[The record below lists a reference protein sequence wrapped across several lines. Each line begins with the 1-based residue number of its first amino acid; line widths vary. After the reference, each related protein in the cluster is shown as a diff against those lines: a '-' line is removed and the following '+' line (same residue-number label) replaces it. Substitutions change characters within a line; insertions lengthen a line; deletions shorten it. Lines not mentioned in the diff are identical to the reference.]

1 MKSAVAWFARN
12 NVAANLLML
21 VFVVAGIFSLP
32 AIPQKTFPDINI
44 DMVSVAVE
52 YRGAAPEE
60 VEQGVCVRIEEQID
74 GIDGLDRIR
83 SVASEGS
90 CTVIAELLAGADVD
104 HAFNDIKNR
113 VDAISTFPEDI
124 ESPIVARVTIRR
136 AVSDVAIFGRADERS
151 LRAIADRVR
160 DELSAHPAIT
170 QVDLV
175 LVRPFEISIELSEE
189 SMRRHAISFDQVADA
204 VRRSS
209 LDLPGGTVRSEGGEV
224 ILRAKGQAYRG
235 PDFDDI
241 VVLTR
246 ADGTRVTIGDVA
258 TVVDGF
264 EETDVAATFDGL
276 PSVLVKVFRVGDQ
289 DVIEISDAVK
299 EYVATAQLSMPEGVS
314 LAIWQDDSIP
324 LRGRLDTL
332 LRNGRSGF
340 ILVLIVLT
348 LFLRTRLALW
358 VSLGVPISFLGALAL
373 FLPLGESI
381 NVISLFAFIVVLGI
395 LVDDAT
401 VVGESVHTWQEKL
414 GDRLEGA
421 IVGTQQVTLPVVFG
435 VLTTVAT
442 FTPMLL
448 VPGPMGQ
455 VFAVAGTVTLA
466 CLFCS
471 LIESQFVL
479 PAHLGHGHGGDAP
492 PRTRVGRAWIG
503 LQDAC
508 GNGMSWVRD
517 RIYRPALGVA
527 VEWRYATISFA
538 VALLMLAFS
547 VLATGRMHFSFFPPI
562 EADYLAARL
571 TMPQGT
577 TAAAT
582 QAAVDHITESVAEL
596 KAQLDPK
603 FAQPGASL
611 VLNVLAAVGS
621 QPFRE
626 SQDDG
631 PGAGVRGGNGAHLA
645 EVVLGLV
652 PSEERAIST
661 SEVAQVWRRIVGPI
675 PGATELVFASDLFSA
690 GRAIDVELRGVNV
703 EELTRAA
710 EKVKAEL
717 ARYPGVVDIADS
729 FRAGKRELK
738 LDIQDSAEMLGLTLH
753 DLARQVRQA
762 FYGEEA
768 QRIQR
773 GRDDVRVMVR
783 YPEEGR
789 RSLGDLENLRVRAPD
804 GTEVPFT
811 TVAEAE
817 LGRGYS
823 TIRRTDRKRVV
834 NVTAD
839 VDRTVTTANE
849 VLENLTQE
857 KLPQIVARHPSVS
870 FDLEGEQREQRR
882 ALGGLASAYLLA
894 LFAVYA
900 LLAIPLGSYT
910 QPFIIMSVIPFG
922 FVGAIGGHVLLGRN
936 LSMMSV
942 IGIVA
947 LSGVVVNAS
956 LVMVHFVNESRAAGA
971 SLRAAVLD
979 AGVMRFRPIVLTS
992 MTTFVGLLPLM
1003 MEKSVQ
1009 AQFLIPM
1016 AISLAYGVLFATFI
1030 TLLVVP
1036 AGYVVLDDLGGL
1048 LRRVRGQPL
1057 DAAASEAAFPPS
1069 HPA

>member
-1 MKSAVAWFARN
+1 MKTAVAWFARN

-21 VFVVAGIFSLP
+21 VFVVSGIASIPF
-32 AIPQKTFPDINI
+32 IPQKTFPDIDINMI
-44 DMVSVAVE
+44 SVMVE

-60 VEQGVCVRIEEQID
+60 VEHGVCVRIEEQID

-83 SVASEGS
+83 SIANEGS
-90 CTVIAELLAGADVD
+90 CTVLAELLSGANVD

-113 VDAISTFPEDI
+113 VDAISTFPQDI
-124 ESPIVARVTIRR
+124 ENPIVARVTIRR
-136 AVSDVAIFGRADERS
+136 PVSDIAIYGEADERT
-151 LRAIADRVR
+151 LRSIADRVR
-160 DELSAHPAIT
+160 DELASHPAIT

-175 LVRPFEISIELSEE
+175 LVRPFEISIEVSED
-189 SMRRHAISFDQVADA
+189 SLRRHAITFDQVANA

-209 LDLPGGTVRSEGGEV
+209 LDLPGGTIRSEGGE
-224 ILRAKGQAYRG
+224 ILLRAKGQAYRG
-235 PDFDDI
+235 PEFEDI
-241 VVLTR
+241 VVLAR
-246 ADGTRVTIGDVA
+246 SDGTRVTLGDVA

-264 EETDVAATFDGL
+264 EETDVSARFNGRPAAM
-276 PSVLVKVFRVGDQ
+276 VQVFRVGNQ

-299 EYVATAQLSMPEGVS
+299 DYVAEARLRMPEGVQ
-314 LAIWQDDSIP
+314 LEIWQDDSIP

-340 ILVLIVLT
+340 LLVLIVLT

-373 FLPLGESI
+373 FLPLDESL

-401 VVGESVHTWQEKL
+401 VVGESVHTWQERL
-414 GDRLEGA
+414 GNRLEGA
-421 IVGTQQVTLPVVFG
+421 IVGTQQVSIPVVFG

-442 FTPMLL
+442 FTPMLF

-455 VFAVAGTVTLA
+455 VFAVAGGVTLA

-479 PAHLGHGHGGDAP
+479 PAHLGHGHGLDGP
-492 PRTRVGRAWIG
+492 PRTRIGAAW
-503 LQDAC
+503 LRVQDAC

-517 RIYRPALGVA
+517 RVYHPALLLA
-527 VEWRYATISFA
+527 QEWRYTTIALA
-538 VALLMLAFS
+538 VGLLMMTFA

-577 TAAAT
+577 TAAST
-582 QAAVDHITESVAEL
+582 QAAVDHIEASVDEL
-596 KAQLDPK
+596 RRQLDPQYAK
-603 FAQPGASL
+603 PGESL
-611 VLNVLAAVGS
+611 VLHVLASVGA
-621 QPFRE
+621 QPFKDTQQND
-626 SQDDG
+626 S
-631 PGAGVRGGNGAHLA
+631 PGGGARGANGAHIA

-652 PSEERAIST
+652 ASEERAIST
-661 SEVAQVWRRIVGPI
+661 SEVAQHWRRIVGAI
-675 PGATELVFASDLFSA
+675 PGATELAFASDLFSA
-690 GRAIDVELRGVNV
+690 GRAIDVELRGADIV
-703 EELTRAA
+703 ELTRAA

-717 ARYPGVVDIADS
+717 GRYPGVVDIADS
-729 FRAGKRELK
+729 FRAGKRELE
-738 LDIQDSAEMLGLTLH
+738 LDIRPSAELLGLTLQ

-773 GRDDVRVMVR
+773 GRDDIRVMVR
-783 YPEEGR
+783 YPESDR
-789 RSLGDLENLRVRAPD
+789 RSLGDLEDLRVRAPD
-804 GTEVPFT
+804 GTEVPFG
-811 TVAEAE
+811 TVADAR

-839 VDRTVTTANE
+839 VDRTVTTANDVIE
-849 VLENLTQE
+849 DLTKN
-857 KLPQIVARHPSVS
+857 KLPEIVARHPSVS
-870 FDLEGEQREQRR
+870 YDLEGEQREQQR
-882 ALGGLASAYLLA
+882 ALSGLASAYLLA

-900 LLAIPLGSYT
+900 LLAIPLGSYM

-922 FVGAIGGHVLLGRN
+922 LVGAIGGHLLLGRN

-956 LVMVHFVNESRAAGA
+956 LVMVHYVNERRAEGVSVRDAVTEAGI
-971 SLRAAVLD
+971 V
-979 AGVMRFRPIVLTS
+979 RFRPIILTS

-1016 AISLAYGVLFATFI
+1016 AVSLAYGVLFATVI

-1036 AGYVVLDDLGGL
+1036 AGYLVLEDLAWVWARIRARTGL
-1048 LRRVRGQPL
+1048 SVRP
-1057 DAAASEAAFPPS
+1057 AAPGPVS
-1069 HPA
+1069 

>member
-1 MKSAVAWFARN
+1 MKTAVAWFARN

-21 VFVVAGIFSLP
+21 VFVFAGLFSLP
-32 AIPQKTFPDINI
+32 AIPQKTFPDINV

-83 SVASEGS
+83 SFANEGS
-90 CTVIAELLAGADVD
+90 CTVIAELLSGANVD

-113 VDAISTFPEDI
+113 VDAISTFPQDI

-136 AVSDVAIFGRADERS
+136 PVGDIAIFGDADERS
-151 LRAIADRVR
+151 LRAIADRIR
-160 DELSAHPAIT
+160 DDIASHPSIT

-175 LVRPFEISIELSEE
+175 LVRPFEISIEVSEE
-189 SMRRHAISFDQVADA
+189 SLRRHAITFEQLADA

-235 PDFDDI
+235 PEFEDI

-246 ADGTRVTIGDVA
+246 ADGTRITVGDVA

-264 EETDVAATFDGL
+264 EETDVAARFDGL
-276 PSVLVKVFRVGDQ
+276 PAAMVQVFRVGDQ

-299 EYVATAQLSMPEGVS
+299 AYVASAQLQMPEGIQ
-314 LAIWQDDSIP
+314 LAVWQDDSIP

-348 LFLRTRLALW
+348 LFLRTRLAFW

-373 FLPLGESI
+373 FPAMSESI

-421 IVGTQQVTLPVVFG
+421 IVGTQQVTVPVVFG

-455 VFAVAGTVTLA
+455 VFAVAGAVTLA

-479 PAHLGHGHGGDAP
+479 PAHLGHGHSGDGPA
-492 PRTRVGRAWIG
+492 RTRIG
-503 LQDAC
+503 AGWLRVQDAC
-508 GNGMSWVRD
+508 SDGMAWVRD
-517 RIYRPALGVA
+517 HVYRPALILA
-527 VEWRYATISFA
+527 QEWRYTTIAIAT
-538 VALLMLAFS
+538 ALLMTTFA

-577 TAAAT
+577 TAAVT
-582 QAAVDHITESVAEL
+582 QAAVDHIEASVDEL

-603 FAQPGASL
+603 FARPGESL
-611 VLNVLAAVGS
+611 VLNVLASVGA
-621 QPFRE
+621 QPFKDTQ
-626 SQDDG
+626 SDG
-631 PGAGVRGGNGAHLA
+631 PAGPVRGARGAHVA

-652 PSEERAIST
+652 PSEQRAIST
-661 SEVAQVWRRIVGPI
+661 SEIGQHWRRIVGAI

-690 GRAIDVELRGVNV
+690 GRAIDVELRGADID
-703 EELTRAA
+703 ELTRAA
-710 EKVKAEL
+710 GKVKAEL

-738 LDIQDSAEMLGLTLH
+738 LDIRESAEMLGLTLQ
-753 DLARQVRQA
+753 DLARQVRHA
-762 FYGEEA
+762 FYGDEA

-773 GRDDVRVMVR
+773 GRDDIRVMVR
-783 YPEEGR
+783 YPEAER
-789 RSLGDLENLRVRAPD
+789 RSLGDLEELRVRFPD
-804 GTEVPFT
+804 GTEVPFE
-811 TVAEAE
+811 TVAEGS

-839 VDRTVTTANE
+839 VDRTVTSANE
-849 VLENLTQE
+849 VLEDLIAN
-857 KLPQIVARHPSVS
+857 KLPPIVARHPSVS
-870 FDLEGEQREQRR
+870 YDLEGEQREQQR
-882 ALGGLASAYLLA
+882 ALSGLASAYLLA

-900 LLAIPLGSYT
+900 LLAIPLGSYL

-922 FVGAIGGHVLLGRN
+922 VVGAIGGHILLGRN

-956 LVMVHFVNESRAAGA
+956 LVMVHFVNERRAEGVA
-971 SLRAAVLD
+971 LRDAVTE
-979 AGVMRFRPIVLTS
+979 AGVARFRPIILTS

-1016 AISLAYGVLFATFI
+1016 AVSLAYGVLFATLI

-1036 AGYVVLDDLGGL
+1036 AGYRILEDLSELGQRMLGRAPSL
-1048 LRRVRGQPL
+1048 L
-1057 DAAASEAAFPPS
+1057 APS
-1069 HPA
+1069 AEPQA

>member
-1 MKSAVAWFARN
+1 MKAAVAWFARN

-21 VFVVAGIFSLP
+21 VFVFAGIVAATSVT
-32 AIPQKTFPDINI
+32 QQTFPDIDI

-74 GIDGLDRIR
+74 GIDGIDRIR
-83 SVASEGS
+83 SIANEGL
-90 CTVIAELLAGADVD
+90 CTVVAELLTGADVD
-104 HAFNDIKNR
+104 HTFNDIKNR
-113 VDAISTFPEDI
+113 VDAISTFPQDI

-136 AVSDVAIFGRADERS
+136 PVSDIAIFGPADERS
-151 LRAIADRVR
+151 LRDTADRIR

-175 LVRPFEISIELSEE
+175 LVRPFEISIEVSEE
-189 SMRRHAISFDQVADA
+189 SLRRHGITFEHVANA

-209 LDLPGGTVRSEGGEV
+209 LDLPGGTVRSDGGDV

-235 PDFDDI
+235 MEFEDL

-246 ADGTRVTIGDVA
+246 PDGTRVTVGDVA

-264 EETDVAATFDGL
+264 EEVDVSARFDGQ
-276 PSVLVKVFRVGDQ
+276 PAVMVRVFRVGDQ

-299 EYVATAQLSMPEGVS
+299 AYVSEAQLRMPEGVT
-314 LAIWQDDSIP
+314 LAVWQDDSIP

-348 LFLRTRLALW
+348 LFLHTRLALW
-358 VSLGVPISFLGALAL
+358 VAIGVPIAFLGSLAL
-373 FLPLGESI
+373 FHPLDITI
-381 NVISLFAFIVVLGI
+381 NVMSLFAFIVVLGI

-421 IVGTQQVTLPVVFG
+421 IVGTQQVSIPVVFG

-479 PAHLGHGHGGDAP
+479 PAHLGHGHATEAA
-492 PRTRVGRAWIG
+492 PRTRMGHLWLRT
-503 LQDAC
+503 QDAC
-508 GNGMSWVRD
+508 SDGLLWVRD
-517 RIYRPALGVA
+517 HAYRPALVLA
-527 VEWRYATISFA
+527 QEWRYTTISLA
-538 VALLMLAFS
+538 IAMLMVVMA

-571 TMPQGT
+571 TMPAGT
-577 TAAAT
+577 PVEMT
-582 QAAVDHITESVAEL
+582 QAAVDHIEASVDEL
-596 KAQLDPK
+596 KRRLDPQY
-603 FAQPGASL
+603 ARPGQSM
-611 VLNVLAAVGS
+611 VVNVLAAVGS
-621 QPFRE
+621 QPFLE
-626 SQDDG
+626 TQSDG
-631 PGAGVRGGNGAHLA
+631 PGGGSRNGNGAHLA

-652 PSEERAIST
+652 PSEERGIST
-661 SEVAQVWRRIVGPI
+661 SDIAKHWREIVGAI
-675 PGATELVFASDLFSA
+675 PGATELVYASDLFSA
-690 GRAIDVELRGVNV
+690 GRAVDVELRGADVD
-703 EELTRAA
+703 ELTRAA
-710 EKVKAEL
+710 DKVKAEL

-738 LDIQDSAEMLGLTLH
+738 LNIFDSAELLGLSLQ

-783 YPEEGR
+783 YPEEQR
-789 RSLGDLENLRVRAPD
+789 RSLGDLEELRVRTAD
-804 GTEVPFT
+804 GVEVPFL
-811 TVAEAE
+811 TVAEGE

-839 VDRTVTTANE
+839 VDRTVTTAND
-849 VLENLTQE
+849 VLEDLTKE
-857 KLPQIVARHPSVS
+857 KLPQIIADHPSVAY
-870 FDLEGEQREQRR
+870 DLEGEQREQRR
-882 ALGGLASAYLLA
+882 ALSGLASAYLLA

-900 LLAIPLGSYT
+900 LLAIPLGSYS

-922 FVGAIGGHVLLGRN
+922 VVGAIGGHLLLGRN

-956 LVMVHFVNESRAAGA
+956 LVMVHFVNEQRAAGA
-971 SLRAAVLD
+971 TLRDAVTE

-992 MTTFVGLLPLM
+992 MTTFAGLLPLM
-1003 MEKSVQ
+1003 LEKSVQ

-1016 AISLAYGVLFATFI
+1016 AVSLAYGVLFSTLI

-1036 AGYVVLDDLGGL
+1036 AGYLVLDDLSSFVARLRGKAARVDVPTTSEGG
-1048 LRRVRGQPL
+1048 
-1057 DAAASEAAFPPS
+1057 
-1069 HPA
+1069 